1 MTKPEG
7 MSDDEWLRLK
17 FSELG
22 EALQETI
29 GKAMVEAGEAL
40 LEGTKKNWNDHVAKA
55 KAMAEE
61 KEKEGSE

>member
-1 MTKPEG
+1 MVKPEG
-7 MSDDEWLRLK
+7 MSDDEWLKLK

-40 LEGTKKNWNDHVAKA
+40 LAGTKEHWNDLVAKA
-55 KAMAEE
+55 KEE
-61 KEKEGSE
+61 AAKKEG